1 VLDVAAKD
9 PIIVG
14 MVGNLEPGKPDFR
27 KNLDRFRKNPLYLG
41 IRYGYLWDR
50 NLAAELAKP
59 EFIAGLKDLAAAG
72 LSLDT
77 ANPSVKALGDVVRI
91 SDAVPN
97 LRVVIDHLPALVV
110 PRGSAE
116 RGTYERLLRTIQ
128 QRPQVY
134 VKVSAVLRK
143 LDDKPVSTRLAD
155 HKEKIDI
162 LWDTFGQDRLLYGSD
177 WPNSEPSAPYPQV
190 LRIVREYFEAKGR
203 DVAEKYFWK
212 NSVKAYRWKR
222 RDPSQPMGA

>member
-1 VLDVAAKD
+1 
-9 PIIVG
+9 
-14 MVGNLEPGKPDFR
+14 
-27 KNLDRFRKNPLYLG
+27 
-41 IRYGYLWDR
+41 
-50 NLAAELAKP
+50 
-59 EFIAGLKDLAAAG
+59 
-72 LSLDT
+72 
-77 ANPSVKALGDVVRI
+77 
-91 SDAVPN
+91 
-97 LRVVIDHLPALVV
+97 V